1 MGCDAA
7 SWGKRQSQRQRLLG
21 LVVEMEVVEEAVED
35 GGEEEGDGGEEDDAA
50 EEGVKGGE
58 EFGGVGAH
66 GVDGAHASEDHG
78 GIEQG
83 VDPWQVGEVMIAE
96 DADAE
101 CEGNDSDCDGER
113 TQHSANEVAN
123 GEEFFGAVFEHAGG

>member
-1 MGCDAA
+1 M
-7 SWGKRQSQRQRLLG
+7 
-21 LVVEMEVVEEAVED
+21 ED
-35 GGEEEGDGGEEDDAA
+35 GGEEEGNGGEEDDAA
-50 EEGVKGGE
+50 EEGVEGGE

-66 GVDGAHASEDHG
+66 GVDGAHAGEDHG

-83 VDPWQVGEVMIAE
+83 VDPRQACEMVVAE

-101 CEGNDSDCDGER
+101 CEGDDSDCDGER

-123 GEEFFGAVFEHAGG
+123 GEELFGAVFEHGGG